1 MDQDWYNGK
10 HNYCSSRPHIS
21 LFSCIWKLDNP
32 NKLQQPKKMPFVL
45 SVLVNRLG
53 TWERYKN
60 VTPSFLLNLMLKRRR
75 RVVLSAL
82 DEPWDRTPIYPSQI
96 LSGSRSLMPSSFPL
110 YSNWILASE
119 KSKQMTVTSKKA
131 RKSGSRVGDLR
142 ASLMS
147 FWYLKGPF
155 RYYCYYTVVFL
166 ASKRL
171 KVSIFL
177 KITFETLLFLVTW
190 QISYYPIF

>member
-1 MDQDWYNGK
+1 MWHHLFYL
-10 HNYCSSRPHIS
+10 IS
-21 LFSCIWKLDNP
+21 CWKEDEGLSWVLWMNP
-32 NKLQQPKKMPFVL
+32 ETVPQFI
-45 SVLVNRLG
+45 LV
-53 TWERYKN
+53 
-60 VTPSFLLNLMLKRRR
+60 
-75 RVVLSAL
+75 
-82 DEPWDRTPIYPSQI
+82 I

-119 KSKQMTVTSKKA
+119 KSKQMTVTSKTA
-131 RKSGSRVGDLR
+131 RKSGSRVGDLP
-142 ASLMS
+142 SFLMS
-147 FWYLKGPF
+147 FWYLKDPF